1 MFVPILARRWTGGLM
16 TDPAPVE
23 SFVLAYQDMVFST
36 ASRLLGNDAE
46 AEDVAQEAFLRA
58 WNHWEN
64 LAGSPTAGGWLK
76 TVTRNLC
83 LNHLERY
90 RARWK
95 MFSDLARE
103 DDEGEARELHFAAPD
118 TLDQNLLTR
127 DQRVLIETALQK
139 LPKDQRVALVLYH
152 FEDMDYADIAKH
164 LRVSLGKVKTDI
176 FRAREALQKKLQPAR
191 ESVGV

>member
-1 MFVPILARRWTGGLM
+1 MFLPLLPRPATGALM
-16 TDPAPVE
+16 SDPAPFE
-23 SFVLAYQDMVFST
+23 TFVLNYQDMVFST
-36 ASRLLGNDAE
+36 AVRLLGNEAE

-64 LAGSPTAGGWLK
+64 LTGSPTAGGWLK

-90 RARWK
+90 RSRWK
-95 MFSDLARE
+95 MFSDLSRE
-103 DDEGEARELHFAAPD
+103 DEDGEARELEFAAPD
-118 TLDQNLLTR
+118 TLDQTLLTQ
-127 DQRVLIETALQK
+127 DQRRLIETAIQK

-164 LRVSLGKVKTDI
+164 LGVSLGKIKTDI